1 MPSFSDKKQLRF
13 IITLDPR
20 NKNATTFDANGNDT
34 ITLQGFRASIDIDKA
49 GGVQMSTL
57 RAKIYGVKMD
67 DMNAATVLQW
77 KNNIYVERNTIEV
90 YAIVGEVETLVF
102 AGNIVMSYGDF
113 SSLPEVC
120 LNIQAQSAF
129 YNQLAAAIPTSI
141 PGGIDV
147 AIVMERIA
155 KSMGLAFENNNVHL
169 ILANVYVASS
179 LTEQAKELAQMCG
192 FWLYIDD
199 KTLAITNP
207 YQPRT
212 GQIPNISA
220 ESGLI
225 GYPMFDGI
233 GVTFQTLFNPAIT
246 HGGSVQLVTDL
257 KNAKGQWI
265 VTSVSHKLE
274 CEKPNGAWFSTV
286 RGNVNGLAITK

>member
-1 MPSFSDKKQLRF
+1 MSSFSNKKQLKF

-20 NKNATTFDANGNDT
+20 NGTGNFNENNNT
-34 ITLQGFRASIDIDKA
+34 ITLQGFRASVDIDKS

-57 RAKIYGVKMD
+57 RAKIWGMRKE
-67 DMNAATVLQW
+67 DMFAATVLQW
-77 KNNIYVERNTIEV
+77 KNNIYIERNTIEV
-90 YAIVGEVETLVF
+90 HAIDGEVDTLIF

-113 SSLPEVC
+113 SGLPDVC

-129 YNQLAAAIPTSI
+129 YNQLAGRTPISI

-147 AIVMERIA
+147 DLVMSRIA
-155 KSMGLAFENNNVHL
+155 KDMGLAYENHNVHV
-169 ILANVYVASS
+169 ILTNPYVAGS
-179 LTEQAKELAQMCG
+179 LTEQAKELAQTCG

-199 KTLAITNP
+199 KTLAITNR
-207 YQPRT
+207 YEPRQ
-212 GQIPNISA
+212 GLIPNISPQ
-220 ESGLI
+220 SGLI

-233 GVTFQTLFNPAIT
+233 GVVFSTLFNPAIT
-246 HGGSVQLVTDL
+246 FGGAIQLDSEL

-265 VTSVSHKLE
+265 VVALSHKLE
-274 CEKPNGAWFSTV
+274 SEKPNGAWFSTV